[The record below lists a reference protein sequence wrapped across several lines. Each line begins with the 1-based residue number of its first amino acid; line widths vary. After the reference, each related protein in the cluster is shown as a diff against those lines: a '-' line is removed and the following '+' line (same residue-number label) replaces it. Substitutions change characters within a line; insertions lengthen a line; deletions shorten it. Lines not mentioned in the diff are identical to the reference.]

1 MMSIQAQM
9 LGYHTHGMAGVDFPA
24 AAQALGVPETFRIEA
39 VIAIGRQGDKASLHE
54 KLQEREFPSTRK
66 ARDEIA
72 YPGDF
77 RA

>member
-1 MMSIQAQM
+1 M
-9 LGYHTHGMAGVDFPA
+9 
-24 AAQALGVPETFRIEA
+24 
-39 VIAIGRQGDKASLHE
+39 IAIGRQGDNASLHE